1 MFLTFSLFSD
11 VSRSSEVS
19 ISIYMRHPPS
29 NQGENSGRKNDF
41 FLGGVKIQPTFE
53 AKMEDQVL
61 NIMGGTGVMHLQLC
75 YRPQQKPTPITFDA
89 FELLRVIGRGSFG
102 KVNEDDRERVVDR

>member
-1 MFLTFSLFSD
+1 MSHLLSFYSD
-11 VSRSSEVS
+11 VSRSSDVS

-61 NIMGGTGVMHLQLC
+61 NIVGGTGMMHLQL
-75 YRPQQKPTPITFDA
+75 YYKPQQ
-89 FELLRVIGRGSFG
+89 VILSFPLILCSCS
-102 KVNEDDRERVVDR
+102 

>member
-1 MFLTFSLFSD
+1 
-11 VSRSSEVS
+11 
-19 ISIYMRHPPS
+19 MRHPPS

-61 NIMGGTGVMHLQLC
+61 NIVGGTGMMHLQL
-75 YRPQQKPTPITFDA
+75 YYKPQQ
-89 FELLRVIGRGSFG
+89 VILSFAPYFFAHSPSR
-102 KVNEDDRERVVDR
+102 KVHRSRLIHLNS